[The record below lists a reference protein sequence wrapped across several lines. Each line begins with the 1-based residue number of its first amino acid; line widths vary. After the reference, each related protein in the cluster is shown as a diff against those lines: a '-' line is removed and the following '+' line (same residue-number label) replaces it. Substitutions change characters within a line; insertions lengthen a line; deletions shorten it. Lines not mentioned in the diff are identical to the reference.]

1 MTSCGKCHAG
11 KTLRMH
17 RVFLL
22 WVAQLYVENV
32 WSAAAHVSIYRRQLW
47 SGSELGAVLISG
59 DDHIISWFSMWAEV
73 QDLSAFLTD
82 GKQTAIGELEALV
95 VSMALL
101 VGCRQRGLEIFFDQG
116 LLHLTVHNG
125 YMHLQLHTWTP
136 TVSYLGSAGYLPL
149 SKRDLRISKRE
160 VRVHSR
166 KHEFH
171 WDGKDATVNM
181 GWGPWRKR
189 AAWNPHHLRSKKS
202 VPIRLEL
209 RFDRSVFPQLRPF
222 DACMFICEIWMYI
235 WTAMSAVM
243 FGLCDTSFLG
253 AHAFG

>member
-1 MTSCGKCHAG
+1 
-11 KTLRMH
+11 
-17 RVFLL
+17 
-22 WVAQLYVENV
+22 
-32 WSAAAHVSIYRRQLW
+32 
-47 SGSELGAVLISG
+47 
-59 DDHIISWFSMWAEV
+59 MWAEV
-73 QDLSAFLTD
+73 QDLPAFLTD
-82 GKQTAIGELEALV
+82 GKQTAIAELEALV

-171 WDGKDATVNM
+171 
-181 GWGPWRKR
+181 
-189 AAWNPHHLRSKKS
+189 
-202 VPIRLEL
+202 
-209 RFDRSVFPQLRPF
+209 
-222 DACMFICEIWMYI
+222 
-235 WTAMSAVM
+235 
-243 FGLCDTSFLG
+243 
-253 AHAFG
+253 